1 MKVILLTDVKNVGKK
16 GQVVEVS
23 DSYARNVLI
32 KKNQGLEATGKN
44 MNDLKLQKANDE
56 KVAAQNLADARVLA
70 EQIEKS
76 SIVLKVK
83 VGEGGKLFGSHFHQG
98 DRGGSKGTAGPGSG
112 QEKNPAHQSHQV
124 YRGDG
129 CAHQAPH
136 ESDGP
141 AEGACGKPLRRNRLR
156 QKTTEGTDTD
166 GRNAD

>member
-83 VGEGGKLFGSHFHQG
+83 VGEGGKLFGSISTKEIAEAVKEQLNLEVDKKKIQITNPIKSTGEMDVPIKLHT
-98 DRGGSKGTAGPGSG
+98 KVTARL
-112 QEKNPAHQSHQV
+112 KVHV
-124 YRGDG
+124 
-129 CAHQAPH
+129 
-136 ESDGP
+136 ES
-141 AEGACGKPLRRNRLR
+141 L
-156 QKTTEGTDTD
+156 
-166 GRNAD
+166 

>member
-83 VGEGGKLFGSHFHQG
+83 VGEGGKLFGSISTKEIAEAVKEQLDLEVDKKKIQLTNPIKSTGEMDVTIELHT
-98 DRGGSKGTAGPGSG
+98 KVTARL
-112 QEKNPAHQSHQV
+112 KVHV
-124 YRGDG
+124 
-129 CAHQAPH
+129 
-136 ESDGP
+136 ES
-141 AEGACGKPLRRNRLR
+141 L
-156 QKTTEGTDTD
+156 
-166 GRNAD
+166 

>member
-32 KKNQGLEATGKN
+32 KKKQGLEATGKN

-83 VGEGGKLFGSHFHQG
+83 VGEGGKLFGSISTKEIAEAVKEQLDLEVDKKKIQITNPIKSTGEMDVPIKLHT
-98 DRGGSKGTAGPGSG
+98 KVTARL
-112 QEKNPAHQSHQV
+112 KVHV
-124 YRGDG
+124 
-129 CAHQAPH
+129 
-136 ESDGP
+136 ES
-141 AEGACGKPLRRNRLR
+141 L
-156 QKTTEGTDTD
+156 
-166 GRNAD
+166 

>member
-32 KKNQGLEATGKN
+32 KKKQGLEATGKN

-56 KVAAQNLADARVLA
+56 KVAAQNLADARFLA

-83 VGEGGKLFGSHFHQG
+83 VGEGGKLFGSISTKEIAEAVKEQLNLEVDKKKIQLTNPIKSTGEMDVPIKLHT
-98 DRGGSKGTAGPGSG
+98 KVTARL
-112 QEKNPAHQSHQV
+112 KVHV
-124 YRGDG
+124 
-129 CAHQAPH
+129 
-136 ESDGP
+136 ES
-141 AEGACGKPLRRNRLR
+141 L
-156 QKTTEGTDTD
+156 
-166 GRNAD
+166 

>member
-32 KKNQGLEATGKN
+32 KKKQGLEATGKN

-83 VGEGGKLFGSHFHQG
+83 VGEGGKLFGSISTKEIAEAVKEQLNLEVDKKKIQITNPIKSTGEMDVPIKLHT
-98 DRGGSKGTAGPGSG
+98 KVTARL
-112 QEKNPAHQSHQV
+112 KVHV
-124 YRGDG
+124 
-129 CAHQAPH
+129 
-136 ESDGP
+136 ES
-141 AEGACGKPLRRNRLR
+141 L
-156 QKTTEGTDTD
+156 
-166 GRNAD
+166 

>member
-83 VGEGGKLFGSHFHQG
+83 VGEGGKLFGSISTKEIAEAVKEQLNLEVDKKKIQLTNPIKSTGEMDVPIKLHT
-98 DRGGSKGTAGPGSG
+98 KVTARL
-112 QEKNPAHQSHQV
+112 KVHV
-124 YRGDG
+124 
-129 CAHQAPH
+129 
-136 ESDGP
+136 ES
-141 AEGACGKPLRRNRLR
+141 L
-156 QKTTEGTDTD
+156 
-166 GRNAD
+166 

>member
-32 KKNQGLEATGKN
+32 KKKQGLEATGKN

-83 VGEGGKLFGSHFHQG
+83 VGEGGKLFGSIT
-98 DRGGSKGTAGPGSG
+98 SKDIVEAI
-112 QEKNPAHQSHQV
+112 KYDHHMV
-124 YRGDG
+124 IDKRKVVLDDG
-129 CAHQAPH
+129 V
-136 ESDGP
+136 
-141 AEGACGKPLRRNRLR
+141 
-156 QKTTEGTDTD
+156 KTTGLHEIEIKLHPKVHAKCKVNVT
-166 GRNAD
+166 AE

>member
-1 MKVILLTDVKNVGKK
+1 MKVILLEDVKNVGKK

-32 KKNQGLEATGKN
+32 KKKQGLEATGKN

-83 VGEGGKLFGSHFHQG
+83 VGEGGKLFGSISTKEIAEAVKEQLDLEVDKKKIQITNPIKSTGEMDVPIKLHT
-98 DRGGSKGTAGPGSG
+98 KVTARL
-112 QEKNPAHQSHQV
+112 KVHV
-124 YRGDG
+124 
-129 CAHQAPH
+129 
-136 ESDGP
+136 ES
-141 AEGACGKPLRRNRLR
+141 L
-156 QKTTEGTDTD
+156 
-166 GRNAD
+166 

>member
-32 KKNQGLEATGKN
+32 KKKQGLEATGKN

-83 VGEGGKLFGSHFHQG
+83 VGEGGKLFGSISTKEIAEAVKEQLDLEVDKKKIQLTNPIKSTGEMDVPIKLHT
-98 DRGGSKGTAGPGSG
+98 KVTARL
-112 QEKNPAHQSHQV
+112 KVHV
-124 YRGDG
+124 
-129 CAHQAPH
+129 
-136 ESDGP
+136 ES
-141 AEGACGKPLRRNRLR
+141 L
-156 QKTTEGTDTD
+156 
-166 GRNAD
+166 

>member
-56 KVAAQNLADARVLA
+56 KVASQNLADARVLA

-83 VGEGGKLFGSHFHQG
+83 VGEGGKLFGSISTKEIAEAVKEQLDLEVDKKKIQITNPIKSTGEMDVPIKLHT
-98 DRGGSKGTAGPGSG
+98 KVTARL
-112 QEKNPAHQSHQV
+112 KVHV
-124 YRGDG
+124 
-129 CAHQAPH
+129 
-136 ESDGP
+136 ES
-141 AEGACGKPLRRNRLR
+141 L
-156 QKTTEGTDTD
+156 
-166 GRNAD
+166 

>member
-1 MKVILLTDVKNVGKK
+1 MKVVLLTDVKNVGKK

-83 VGEGGKLFGSHFHQG
+83 VGEGGKLFGSISTKEIAEAVKEQLDLEVDKKKIQLTNPIKSTGEMDVPIKLHT
-98 DRGGSKGTAGPGSG
+98 KVTARL
-112 QEKNPAHQSHQV
+112 KVHV
-124 YRGDG
+124 
-129 CAHQAPH
+129 
-136 ESDGP
+136 ES
-141 AEGACGKPLRRNRLR
+141 L
-156 QKTTEGTDTD
+156 
-166 GRNAD
+166 

>member
-83 VGEGGKLFGSHFHQG
+83 VGEGGKLFGSISTKEIAEAVKEQLDLEVDKKKIQIINPIKSTGEMDVPIKLHT
-98 DRGGSKGTAGPGSG
+98 KVTARL
-112 QEKNPAHQSHQV
+112 KVHV
-124 YRGDG
+124 
-129 CAHQAPH
+129 
-136 ESDGP
+136 ES
-141 AEGACGKPLRRNRLR
+141 L
-156 QKTTEGTDTD
+156 
-166 GRNAD
+166 

>member
-56 KVAAQNLADARVLA
+56 KVAAQNLADARALA

-83 VGEGGKLFGSHFHQG
+83 VGEGGKLFGSISTKEIAEAVKEQLNLEVDKKKIQLTNPIKSTGEMDVPIKLHT
-98 DRGGSKGTAGPGSG
+98 KVTAWL
-112 QEKNPAHQSHQV
+112 KVHV
-124 YRGDG
+124 
-129 CAHQAPH
+129 
-136 ESDGP
+136 ES
-141 AEGACGKPLRRNRLR
+141 L
-156 QKTTEGTDTD
+156 
-166 GRNAD
+166 

>member
-1 MKVILLTDVKNVGKK
+1 MKVILLEDVKNVGKK

-32 KKNQGLEATGKN
+32 KKKQGLEATGKN

-83 VGEGGKLFGSHFHQG
+83 VGEGGKLFGSISTKEIAEAVKEQLNLEVDKKKIQLTNPIKSTGEMDVPIKLHT
-98 DRGGSKGTAGPGSG
+98 KVTARL
-112 QEKNPAHQSHQV
+112 KVHV
-124 YRGDG
+124 
-129 CAHQAPH
+129 
-136 ESDGP
+136 ES
-141 AEGACGKPLRRNRLR
+141 L
-156 QKTTEGTDTD
+156 
-166 GRNAD
+166 

>member
-32 KKNQGLEATGKN
+32 KKKQGLEATGKN

-56 KVAAQNLADARVLA
+56 KVAAQNLADAGVLA

-83 VGEGGKLFGSHFHQG
+83 VGEGGKLFGSISTKEIAEAVKEQLDLEVDKKKIQITNPIKSTGEMDVPIKLHT
-98 DRGGSKGTAGPGSG
+98 KVTARL
-112 QEKNPAHQSHQV
+112 KVHV
-124 YRGDG
+124 
-129 CAHQAPH
+129 
-136 ESDGP
+136 ES
-141 AEGACGKPLRRNRLR
+141 L
-156 QKTTEGTDTD
+156 
-166 GRNAD
+166 